1 MNMIMNNRL
10 PLRMACIA
18 GAISAALFL
27 IACSGGNSEALL
39 AKAQTALDQEDRKS
53 AEIHLKNLLQSDPQH
68 VKGRMLLAQL
78 HVQARDERSAA
89 KEWQRALDAGADV
102 ETVLPQLL
110 ASLHGSA
117 NFTDLI
123 AAADRYPV
131 KTESARAEVLYWR
144 GQALWQD
151 RKPDEAKQRFNEA
164 LAVRTDHHPSRLAL
178 IRMQVYQDPAAAR
191 KALDALLE
199 QSPKMADALL
209 LRAEYAIAERD
220 SPLAEQLLRRAMT
233 SEPRNLQVRVRLITL
248 LAEQKKFKQAE
259 AEYEG
264 LIGTARNSVLTLM
277 MRVLLDYR
285 QDRLKVAADGIDQV
299 IKGAADYVP
308 ALILG
313 TQIALSRGELE
324 KADQMARRVSELNEG
339 SVAGLR
345 LQAAVALAR
354 NEPDKALQI
363 ARSRIDRGQED
374 PGLLALAG
382 EASLRRNDLPS
393 ALDFLSRATRAEPD
407 DASMR
412 TALGVASLAA
422 GNSRTG
428 FTELER
434 AVDLDAASSRA
445 DLILIGQRL
454 QRGEWDAALAAIEKL
469 AQKQPDKA
477 LPLNLRGAALIAK
490 GDGAA
495 ARESFEQ
502 ALRQEPAFFPAVAN
516 LVRMDLNDAKP
527 TEARKRLESFLKANP
542 KEVNALLSLAQ
553 LQRAQGA
560 AAEEVTR
567 LIRQAH
573 EAAPTQQEPLIAL
586 AIQLNSQDKVSEALP
601 LVQKAVAQNPEDLR
615 LLDLLGSLHLRNK
628 DNQQALEVFSRIVRI
643 KPDMAAAHLR
653 LGEIRSATG
662 DQAGAMASFK
672 RAAELDRRTPAAQFG
687 MASALLKDG
696 KKDEAFRLA
705 RKLTQDQ
712 PRRATGLILEGD
724 LHAADGQWKEA
735 AAAYR
740 RSLSAERTALGAI
753 REHQALLKLDDSAQ
767 ADAAL
772 KNSLVASPND
782 LSLRAYAGQKAL
794 EARQWKPA
802 AEHFEAVVR
811 RNPGNPDARNNLAWA
826 LHMMKDPGAEEH
838 ARIAFQLAPLSG
850 PIADT
855 LGAVLLAKG
864 QTQPALDIL
873 RQAVTLSPKDAD
885 IRLNLIQAL
894 AQAGRSNDVRSQAEQ
909 WLKEFPASPRAEEVK
924 ALQSKATKG

>member
-1 MNMIMNNRL
+1 
-10 PLRMACIA
+10 
-18 GAISAALFL
+18 
-27 IACSGGNSEALL
+27 
-39 AKAQTALDQEDRKS
+39 
-53 AEIHLKNLLQSDPQH
+53 
-68 VKGRMLLAQL
+68 
-78 HVQARDERSAA
+78 
-89 KEWQRALDAGADV
+89 
-102 ETVLPQLL
+102 
-110 ASLHGSA
+110 
-117 NFTDLI
+117 
-123 AAADRYPV
+123 
-131 KTESARAEVLYWR
+131 
-144 GQALWQD
+144 
-151 RKPDEAKQRFNEA
+151 
-164 LAVRTDHHPSRLAL
+164 
-178 IRMQVYQDPAAAR
+178 
-191 KALDALLE
+191 
-199 QSPKMADALL
+199 
-209 LRAEYAIAERD
+209 
-220 SPLAEQLLRRAMT
+220 
-233 SEPRNLQVRVRLITL
+233 
-248 LAEQKKFKQAE
+248 
-259 AEYEG
+259 
-264 LIGTARNSVLTLM
+264 
-277 MRVLLDYR
+277 
-285 QDRLKVAADGIDQV
+285 
-299 IKGAADYVP
+299 
-308 ALILG
+308 
-313 TQIALSRGELE
+313 
-324 KADQMARRVSELNEG
+324 
-339 SVAGLR
+339 
-345 LQAAVALAR
+345 
-354 NEPDKALQI
+354 
-363 ARSRIDRGQED
+363 
-374 PGLLALAG
+374 
-382 EASLRRNDLPS
+382 
-393 ALDFLSRATRAEPD
+393 
-407 DASMR
+407 
-412 TALGVASLAA
+412 
-422 GNSRTG
+422 
-428 FTELER
+428 
-434 AVDLDAASSRA
+434 
-445 DLILIGQRL
+445 
-454 QRGEWDAALAAIEKL
+454 
-469 AQKQPDKA
+469 
-477 LPLNLRGAALIAK
+477 
-490 GDGAA
+490 
-495 ARESFEQ
+495 
-502 ALRQEPAFFPAVAN
+502 
-516 LVRMDLNDAKP
+516 
-527 TEARKRLESFLKANP
+527 
-542 KEVNALLSLAQ
+542 
-553 LQRAQGA
+553 
-560 AAEEVTR
+560 
-567 LIRQAH
+567 
-573 EAAPTQQEPLIAL
+573 
-586 AIQLNSQDKVSEALP
+586 
-601 LVQKAVAQNPEDLR
+601 
-615 LLDLLGSLHLRNK
+615 RNK

-772 KNSLVASPND
+772 KSSLVASPND